1 MELLLRDPRAGWTWS
16 HEEGR
21 VGKAR
26 GRSSLLEK
34 QATDASPR
42 RVIAVPTGRG
52 SFPKCNSAKEAL
64 TGPTRSQGM
73 GVGAP

>member
-1 MELLLRDPRAGWTWS
+1 MELLLHDPRAGWMWS
-16 HEEGR
+16 HEEGC

-26 GRSSLLEK
+26 GRSRHLEK
-34 QATDASPR
+34 QATDASPCW
-42 RVIAVPTGRG
+42 VIAVPTGAG
-52 SFPKCNSAKEAL
+52 SFPKSNSVKEAL